1 MKHFLRILAGFS
13 ILLASVM
20 ADVPAPP
27 PQGPRMHMRI
37 VKSAI
42 GAGGPVLQIPA
53 KLYPKLTA
61 ALFDLRP
68 PGLSS
73 PMSLV
78 VAGIL
83 LAAGVFFAG
92 RFFWKRRKKDAGQ
105 RSGGPVLGL
114 VIGSLMVLG
123 AGTLIQNATAEE
135 RGELNNAVA
144 DGQMLEGTVTVQVR
158 DDISEVAL
166 YLVPPRRP
174 TWHPQGK

>member
-1 MKHFLRILAGFS
+1 MKHFLLTLTGFS
-13 ILLASVM
+13 ILLTSVM
-20 ADVPAPP
+20 ADVAPP
-27 PQGPRMHMRI
+27 PPKGVRMHMRI

-53 KLYPKLTA
+53 KLYPTQTA
-61 ALFDLRP
+61 ALFDMRSP
-68 PGLSS
+68 VTSG

-78 VAGIL
+78 VAGVL

-92 RFFWKRRKKDAGQ
+92 RFFWNRRKKDSVD
-105 RSGGPVLGL
+105 RSRRPILGL
-114 VIGSLMVLG
+114 AIGSLMVLG
-123 AGTLIQNATAEE
+123 AGTLIQNATADE

-144 DGQMLEGTVTVQVR
+144 EGQMLEGTVTVQVR

-174 TWHPQGK
+174 TWHPQSK